1 MRWPVLRGLIPGRAA
16 AALVASGLVG
26 AGFSFAAIGR
36 TVANEEEQL
45 LQNRTTSVNT
55 VLTTVLTQVSSP
67 LTSAAAAVATQGP
80 DGLAAAE
87 KLAAPEGIHTL
98 VLLEPASGGTHVAA
112 RLGTVKVTSAGVGGT
127 PSAALASAQSSD
139 SVRYV
144 GVSGS
149 TQARTVGLAVGL
161 PAPRKGWTLYA
172 ELTLPP
178 LSQIVSSPQI
188 QAFPDID
195 FALYVGSQ
203 PTDDSLIL
211 ATTANL
217 PLRGTRGTDVPSQG
231 VDEAQLVASSEAV
244 TSSAGPG
251 DLLVVVAARAPLAGP
266 ITDLL
271 PWVVAGTILLTAVL
285 FAVVVEAALRRRD
298 QAVRDSRRLAEA
310 NTELESALAAVEEA
324 EKNFRRLFD
333 DHPNPMWVY
342 DAETLQFLAVNH
354 AAVARYGYSRV
365 EFLAMRIVDIR
376 PAEDVPLVMGVIGQK
391 SPTMLHTGPWRH
403 RLKDGRVIWVEI
415 TSHEQEFAGRRARLT
430 LARDVTDRVGLEE
443 QLRHQA
449 FHDPL
454 TNLPNRALLSDR
466 LDHAIA
472 RARRQ
477 SERCAVLLLDLDD
490 FKGINDSRGHGA
502 GDALLVEVAYRVVA
516 ALRESDTAARLG
528 GDEFAV
534 LIEDAEDIGAVI
546 AAAERLIDELSLPY
560 EIEGHRIHTSVSIG
574 IALGEGDSVSTI
586 DLLRN
591 ADIAMYAAKAGGKN
605 RWEIYE
611 RSRHF
616 GVSDGL
622 ALQNELP
629 RAILEGELAVV
640 YQPQF
645 DLRTRTIVGVEALVR
660 WNHPERGLVTPDV
673 FIPLAERTS
682 LINQIDEWVLETS
695 CRQVQRWKEAG
706 LPPLRV
712 AVNVSG
718 RFLEDD
724 DRLVTAVAR
733 TLETTGIRPSDVE
746 IELTESVAVA
756 QHERALAILRRL
768 RQLRVQ
774 VAIDDFGTGYSAFA
788 RLRSFPPDRI
798 KIDREFI
805 SGVDHD
811 PNDAALVSAMIAM
824 GHGIGLSV
832 LAEGV
837 ETEAELEFL
846 AAQGCDEVQGYL
858 ISRPLS
864 VEALEDLLRH
874 PERIRTFAAAPL
886 PASLPAAG

>member
-16 AALVASGLVG
+16 STLVVAGLIG
-26 AGFSFAAIGR
+26 AGFSFAAISR
-36 TVANEEEQL
+36 TVA
-45 LQNRTTSVNT
+45 T
-55 VLTTVLTQVSSP
+55 
-67 LTSAAAAVATQGP
+67 
-80 DGLAAAE
+80 
-87 KLAAPEGIHTL
+87 
-98 VLLEPASGGTHVAA
+98 
-112 RLGTVKVTSAGVGGT
+112 
-127 PSAALASAQSSD
+127 
-139 SVRYV
+139 
-144 GVSGS
+144 
-149 TQARTVGLAVGL
+149 
-161 PAPRKGWTLYA
+161 
-172 ELTLPP
+172 
-178 LSQIVSSPQI
+178 
-188 QAFPDID
+188 
-195 FALYVGSQ
+195 
-203 PTDDSLIL
+203 
-211 ATTANL
+211 
-217 PLRGTRGTDVPSQG
+217 
-231 VDEAQLVASSEAV
+231 
-244 TSSAGPG
+244 
-251 DLLVVVAARAPLAGP
+251 
-266 ITDLL
+266 
-271 PWVVAGTILLTAVL
+271 GTILLTAVL
-285 FAVVVEAALRRRD
+285 FAVVVEAAMRRRD

-324 EKNFRRLFD
+324 EKSFRRLFD
-333 DHPNPMWVY
+333 DHPNPMWVH

-354 AAVARYGYSRV
+354 AAVARYGYSRA
-365 EFLAMRIVDIR
+365 EFLAMGIVDIL

-403 RLKDGRVIWVEI
+403 RLKDGRVIWVEV
-415 TSHEQEFAGRRARLT
+415 TSHEPEFAGRRARLT

-534 LIEDAEDIGAVI
+534 LIEDAEDLGAVI

-591 ADIAMYAAKAGGKN
+591 ADVAMYAAKAGGKN

-629 RAILEGELAVV
+629 RAIVEGELAVV

-805 SGVDHD
+805 AGVDHD

-874 PERIRTFAAAPL
+874 PERIRAFAAATP